1 MNLLQAENELK
12 AMEPQP
18 EYLRYVSLENEENG
32 EKGLVH
38 ISKISKDYVKKIS
51 DYLKVGQEVEVKVI
65 GKGKDG
71 KLDLSMKDVAQPQEV
86 GAVKKEGSSNSSQK
100 SEKRE
105 SQRGHRSED
114 SFEKRLAKFM
124 RDSERKF
131 SDYKKTREKKR
142 KR

>member
-1 MNLLQAENELK
+1 MSVQVGDTLKGRVVGIAKFGAFVEL
-12 AMEPQP
+12 
-18 EYLRYVSLENEENG
+18 ENG

-65 GKGKDG
+65 GKSKDG
-71 KLDLSMKDVAQPQEV
+71 KLDLSMKDVVQPDQV
-86 GAVKKEGSSNSSQK
+86 QTVNPNDSK
-100 SEKRE
+100 SGDER
-105 SQRGHRSED
+105 RGNRRNHVRNQGED

-131 SDYKKTREKKR
+131 SDFKKTREKKR